1 MNDNRGQL
9 ISIQYSRAL
18 AALMVVLHHA
28 RNPENWLSN
37 PLEGYSA
44 FAWGADI
51 FFVISGFIMYV
62 AARNENHVDFLG
74 RRIIRVVPLYWGATF
89 ALLAINTHYHIW
101 LIDSGDF
108 SHLINSLF
116 FIPHYS
122 PYHPDRVWPYLIQG
136 WTLDYEMLFY
146 LIFFFGLMIQRT
158 LIVSNI
164 AILSLFCLG
173 ILIEPQSAILKAYT
187 KPILLEFLLGV

>member
-1 MNDNRGQL
+1 MNANREQL
-9 ISIQYSRAL
+9 ISIQYLRAL

-28 RNPENWLSN
+28 ITQNDWLYNPI
-37 PLEGYSA
+37 EGYYA

-62 AARNENHVDFLG
+62 AARNENHADFLG

-89 ALLAINTHYHIW
+89 ALLAINTHFHIW
-101 LIDSGDF
+101 GINSGDF
-108 SHLINSLF
+108 SHLIKSLF
-116 FIPHYS
+116 FIPDYS
-122 PYHPDRVWPYLIQG
+122 PYHPDMLWPYLIQG
-136 WTLDYEMLFY
+136 WTLNYEMLFY
-146 LIFFFGLMIQRT
+146 LIFFFGLMVKRT

-173 ILIEPQSAILKAYT
+173 ILIEPQDAILKAYT
-187 KPILLEFLLGV
+187 KPILL